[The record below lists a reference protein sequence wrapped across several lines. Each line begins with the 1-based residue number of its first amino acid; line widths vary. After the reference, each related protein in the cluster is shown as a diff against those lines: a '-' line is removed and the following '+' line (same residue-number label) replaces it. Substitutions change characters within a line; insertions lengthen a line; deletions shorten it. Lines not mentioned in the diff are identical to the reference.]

1 MKNEQVI
8 DDIFK
13 ELKKAEEKHPGWPAD
28 FFEGHAIIS
37 EEVGELAQA
46 IIDHKYKGQGL
57 CLYSLNRIREEAI
70 QVAAMGIR
78 FLLNFERMYENTD

>member
-1 MKNEQVI
+1 MNKSTKVI
-8 DDIFK
+8 DDILK
-13 ELKKAEEKHPGWPAD
+13 ELERAEEKHPGWPAD

-57 CLYSLNRIREEAI
+57 YSLNRIREEAI

-78 FLLNFERMYENTD
+78 FLLNLKRMYENDK